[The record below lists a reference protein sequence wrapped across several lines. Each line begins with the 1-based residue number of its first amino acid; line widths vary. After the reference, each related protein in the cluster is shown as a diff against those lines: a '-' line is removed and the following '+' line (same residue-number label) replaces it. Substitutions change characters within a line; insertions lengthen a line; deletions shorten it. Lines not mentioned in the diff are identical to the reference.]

1 MVKSR
6 TKYGIGRVLCPKNSK
21 RSFAQCCSWFSLSC
35 ENVVNL
41 SKSLKLFLKH
51 IASHVLSRTIEIVNK
66 LLSANGALIR
76 AMKYK
81 DTMQQAMDK
90 AAQVGA
96 FLRHNQLAAHP
107 TNYTVG
113 YEYISGNN
121 IELCQAIEQKLA
133 AKARFDDFI
142 MAELY
147 NRYLV
152 PEQQQ
157 QEQLLQDVSGM
168 VSRLSGYTDLAAE
181 ATENFIDQLD
191 HTVFKLEQDA
201 LPMPPALA
209 ELKQVTLSYRK
220 QQQQLNQQLLSA
232 NQQSHQLRN
241 ELEQL
246 KQQRLQDPLTG
257 LYNRVAMQNQVEL
270 WLSEQPDRRIAAISV
285 DLDHFSRFNQDYG
298 HTIGDI
304 ILSKVARKV
313 RSYVQESGM
322 PVRAGG
328 EEFLLLLPD
337 IDLRTAAEIA
347 EQVRKGVE
355 KLRFISAR
363 DKKSLPKVTISL
375 GVALYQ
381 ASENW
386 YQFLARTTTVMQLAK
401 QRGRNQVASETMLA
415 AQ

>member
-1 MVKSR
+1 
-6 TKYGIGRVLCPKNSK
+6 
-21 RSFAQCCSWFSLSC
+21 
-35 ENVVNL
+35 
-41 SKSLKLFLKH
+41 
-51 IASHVLSRTIEIVNK
+51 
-66 LLSANGALIR
+66 
-76 AMKYK
+76 MKYK
-81 DTMQQAMDK
+81 DTMQQAKDK
-90 AAQVGA
+90 AAQVDA
-96 FLRHNQLAAHP
+96 FLKHNLLAAHP

-121 IELCQAIEQKLA
+121 TELCQAIEQRLA
-133 AKARFDDFI
+133 AKANFDDFI

-152 PEQQQ
+152 PEQLQ

-168 VSRLSGYTDLAAE
+168 VSRLSGYSDIAAE

-201 LPMPPALA
+201 IPMPPALA
-209 ELKQVTLSYRK
+209 ELKQITLSYRK
-220 QQQQLNQQLLSA
+220 QQQQLNQQLISA

-241 ELEQL
+241 EIEQL
-246 KQQRLQDPLTG
+246 KKQRLQDPLTG
-257 LYNRVAMQNQVEL
+257 LFNRVAMQNQVEL

-285 DLDHFSRFNQDYG
+285 NLDHFSRFNQDYG
-298 HTIGDI
+298 QTVGDI
-304 ILSKVARKV
+304 ILSRVARKV
-313 RSYVQESGM
+313 GSYVQESGM
-322 PVRAGG
+322 PIRAGG

-337 IDLRTAAEIA
+337 VDLRTAAEIA

-355 KLRFISAR
+355 KLRFVSAR

-386 YQFLARTTTVMQLAK
+386 YQFLARTNNVLQLAK
-401 QRGRNQVASETMLA
+401 QQGRNQVANETMLA
-415 AQ
+415 AV

>member
-1 MVKSR
+1 
-6 TKYGIGRVLCPKNSK
+6 
-21 RSFAQCCSWFSLSC
+21 
-35 ENVVNL
+35 
-41 SKSLKLFLKH
+41 
-51 IASHVLSRTIEIVNK
+51 
-66 LLSANGALIR
+66 
-76 AMKYK
+76 MKYK

-96 FLRHNQLAAHP
+96 FLKHNQLAAHP

-121 IELCQAIEQKLA
+121 HELCQAIEQKLA
-133 AKARFDDFI
+133 AKACFDDFI

-147 NRYLV
+147 NRYLL

-168 VSRLSGYTDLAAE
+168 VSRLSGYSDLAAE
-181 ATENFIDQLD
+181 ATENFIEQLD

-201 LPMPPALA
+201 IPMPPALA

-220 QQQQLNQQLLSA
+220 QQQQLNQQLISA

-241 ELEQL
+241 EIEQL
-246 KQQRLQDPLTG
+246 KKQRLQDPLTG
-257 LYNRVAMQNQVEL
+257 LYNRVAMQDQVEL

-298 HTIGDI
+298 QTIGDI
-304 ILSKVARKV
+304 ILSRVARKV
-313 RSYVQESGM
+313 GSYVQESGM

-337 IDLRTAAEIA
+337 VDLRTAAEIA

-355 KLRFISAR
+355 KLRFVSAR

-386 YQFLARTTTVMQLAK
+386 YQFLARTNNVLQLAK
-401 QRGRNQVASETMLA
+401 QRGRNQVANETMLA
-415 AQ
+415 SV